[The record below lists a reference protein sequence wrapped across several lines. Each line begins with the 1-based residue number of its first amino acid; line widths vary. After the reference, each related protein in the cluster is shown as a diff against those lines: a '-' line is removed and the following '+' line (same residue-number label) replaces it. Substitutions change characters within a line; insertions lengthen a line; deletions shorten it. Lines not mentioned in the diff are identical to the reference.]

1 MPKVCHATRLPAG
14 KGYMMRINF
23 RPALRSTALMML
35 WSLGSSTVASAEPM
49 SKEQGDAILTEL
61 RQIRQLLQRQQAPSQ
76 AQGADETATVTIGG
90 FPILGKPDAPLTM
103 VLFTDYQCPYCSKF
117 ETQTLP
123 EIKRQ
128 YIDTGKL
135 RFVVRDLPLA
145 FHPNA
150 AKAAE
155 ATYCAEDQGKFW
167 ELREKLVT
175 HTGRLEEK
183 NLSEYAEMIG
193 LDPAKFN
200 ACLTGGRHGE
210 KVKQSQA
217 EAATQKITGTP
228 TFVVGRTA
236 GDKVSGVRV
245 VGAQPFAS
253 FDQKLKDMLKAM
265 GK

>member
-1 MPKVCHATRLPAG
+1 MKKYNIEPQHVFHTWEDIFKVPRFADAVIITTPDRLHYGPAMAALEM
-14 KGYMMRINF
+14 GYD
-23 RPALRSTALMML
+23 P
-35 WSLGSSTVASAEPM
+35 
-49 SKEQGDAILTEL
+49 
-61 RQIRQLLQRQQAPSQ
+61 PSQ

-183 NLSEYAEMIG
+183 NLSEYAEKIG

-253 FDQKLKDMLKAM
+253 FDQKLKDMLKAI